1 MLYRII
7 NTVIIFIFISSIAF
21 PINDLFAQPS
31 KKSSKKRDTKIA
43 ITKLLA
49 IAKPA
54 IDEDD
59 YDSEPVDLEL
69 ELQNSKSR
77 LQNSQNSEPN
87 FKDLTVLSENQEE
100 ASGNKYFHDI
110 FKPIF
115 AKHQRIKSAEAAV
128 KAAKEQIRIRF
139 GAYYP
144 ELELT
149 LEAGR
154 EDEHGEIVP
163 DQYNQS
169 KLKLSQLL
177 WDFGKTNA
185 AVEKARR
192 QLAEH
197 ELNLEKTRQ
206 KLIADAATAYQR
218 LHKAYIVLQYSIQS
232 EENIRRQTG
241 LEEIRVAE
249 GYGYTTDVLQSK
261 SQLAGAMSRRQR
273 NEGEYSLAESTYLEI
288 FDKLPE
294 DIAKMRPIDIYKMIS
309 IPNDLEIVLKVSLE
323 SNLDLLLAKNKE
335 SVVETDIRSEKN
347 KALYPDIEFALEG
360 DVSDNY
366 SATFGNK
373 KEYKASVI
381 LKKKIN
387 LGLIENN
394 KIKAARETMVREKNL
409 VIDREKLIGKTA
421 KSAWQRLKTAEQITL
436 TLTQQADLTAAFLK
450 LAREERAL
458 GNRSLMDILA
468 GETALINARSDS
480 YAAKID
486 ISFATF
492 ALLEVMGGL
501 DLDMFDEY

>member
-1 MLYRII
+1 MG
-7 NTVIIFIFISSIAF
+7 FC
-21 PINDLFAQPS
+21 
-31 KKSSKKRDTKIA
+31 
-43 ITKLLA
+43 
-49 IAKPA
+49 
-54 IDEDD
+54 
-59 YDSEPVDLEL
+59 
-69 ELQNSKSR
+69 
-77 LQNSQNSEPN
+77 
-87 FKDLTVLSENQEE
+87 
-100 ASGNKYFHDI
+100 
-110 FKPIF
+110 
-115 AKHQRIKSAEAAV
+115 
-128 KAAKEQIRIRF
+128 
-139 GAYYP
+139 
-144 ELELT
+144 
-149 LEAGR
+149 
-154 EDEHGEIVP
+154 
-163 DQYNQS
+163 
-169 KLKLSQLL
+169 
-177 WDFGKTNA
+177 KTNA

-192 QLAEH
+192 QLVEQ

-373 KEYKASVI
+373 KEYKASVF

-421 KSAWQRLKTAEQITL
+421 KSAWQRLKTAEQTTL

-501 DLDMFDEY
+501 DVDMFNEY